1 MADKQ
6 PAPQAHEDQSQPG
19 SLWEAQSAILGL
31 LEPEK
36 ETPEKEE
43 AKPAESEESTEETQD
58 ELPEEETEEVESEE
72 EESEEDES
80 EEEDVSEESDEEE
93 EPEEEDSKPELFT
106 VRINGEDHE
115 VTAEELAKGYSRQ
128 SDYTKKTQELSEYR
142 KQLDQAAQFYQ
153 NEITQTQETRQ
164 QYIGALSTA
173 IETNMSSLTKYENTD
188 WERLKTE
195 NMEDYLAK
203 RDEYRE
209 AQTNI
214 DKLKQN
220 YQQESAKQEEEYKQQ
235 YSQTIQE
242 EHAKLVSILPAWA
255 EPEKQKAIAGEIRDF
270 ALSKGYTQEELNQL
284 VDHRSILV
292 LMQAKAWED
301 SQRKITSIKQKK
313 IKNKPKVA
321 RSGKGTVKSEN
332 TKAKSAAKMKR
343 LRQSGHVDDAASLLE
358 DLFNS

>member
-19 SLWEAQSAILGL
+19 SIVEAQSAILGL
-31 LEPEK
+31 LEPEEEK
-36 ETPEKEE
+36 PKKEE
-43 AKPAESEESTEETQD
+43 AKPTESEESTEETQD
-58 ELPEEETEEVESEE
+58 KLPEEETEEDESDEE
-72 EESEEDES
+72 ES